1 MTTSEIAVTMSSP
14 NFDFSQNLDYSIEE
28 DISGWT
34 GKDWTNFIQEN
45 LDAFYSENFS
55 PKIIF
60 TIKEL
65 SENGKETQMIHEI
78 EAKLPAVDLSEIEF
92 LSIKTLGK
100 R

>member
-55 PKIIF
+55 PKMIF
-60 TIKEL
+60 TIKETI
-65 SENGKETQMIHEI
+65 GRR
-78 EAKLPAVDLSEIEF
+78 
-92 LSIKTLGK
+92 K
-100 R
+100 RDTDDARNRS